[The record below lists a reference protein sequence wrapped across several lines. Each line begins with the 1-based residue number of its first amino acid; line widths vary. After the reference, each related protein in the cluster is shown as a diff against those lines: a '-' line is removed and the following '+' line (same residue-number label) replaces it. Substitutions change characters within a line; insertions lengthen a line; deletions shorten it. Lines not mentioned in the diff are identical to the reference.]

1 MKRPVLEFPRKE
13 LCSLAFASLLLPA
26 FPALAAENKL
36 EDEMFGGGSAAASE
50 SGKAAEPA
58 KSPDTTMTSRQ
69 TQGETLTLG
78 GRLELQSVLSKGSNS
93 SAGEARVLNSS
104 GAELYLDSRPADNL
118 RGYIKGSVTSRG
130 NAQNQ
135 PAFSVNETW
144 IKWNGTNVY
153 TTLGKQKLKWGAATF
168 WNPSDFFAVE
178 AKDPFALYDM
188 RAGANLLKLHMPFE
202 KSGNNFYLL
211 ANFDNSQTARDGKF
225 AARAEFNYGL
235 GELTAT
241 VAGGRDQ
248 PQQYAFDINT
258 ALGPIDLVVETA
270 LTRKSKR
277 EFFRRGTASDS
288 SQQITSYKRDNQ
300 TIAQVVGGLRYDV
313 KYSESDA
320 ANLSVEYFWNDFGS
334 SNAFSEAVSFLRGQA
349 QRLYLANR
357 YVAANIL
364 LAQPGS
370 LNDSTLLF
378 SGLTNLTDRSWLV
391 RGSWSERVSQKS
403 TLNFALARSGG
414 VGEFTGGIPSSLANE
429 VIGSSDNSEFN
440 KLIRQLEASATD
452 WTVTMTAGIEL

>member
-1 MKRPVLEFPRKE
+1 MKRPVLEHPRKE
-13 LCSLAFASLLLPA
+13 LCSLAFAALLLPSL
-26 FPALAAENKL
+26 PSLAAENKL

-50 SGKAAEPA
+50 SGKTAEPV
-58 KSPDTTMTSRQ
+58 KSPDTTVTTRQ

-93 SAGEARVLNSS
+93 SAAEARMLNST

-144 IKWNGTNVY
+144 IKWNGTSVY

-178 AKDPFALYDM
+178 AKDPFALYDV

-211 ANFDNSQTARDGKF
+211 ANFDNAQAARDSKF
-225 AARAEFNYGL
+225 AARAELNYGL

-248 PQQYAFDINT
+248 PQQYAFDVNT
-258 ALGPIDLVVETA
+258 ALGPVDLVVETA

-277 EFFRRGTASDS
+277 DFFRRSTSADG
-288 SQQITSYKRDNQ
+288 SQPIISYKRDNQ
-300 TIAQVVGGLRYDV
+300 TIAQVVGGLRYDI
-313 KYSESDA
+313 KYSESDS

-334 SNAFSEAVSFLRGQA
+334 SNALSEAVSFLRGQA

-364 LAQPGS
+364 LAQPAS
-370 LNDSTLLF
+370 LNDSTVLV
-378 SGLTNLTDRSWLV
+378 SGLTNLTDKSWLV

-403 TLNFALARSGG
+403 TLNIALARSGG
-414 VGEFTGGIPSSLANE
+414 AGEFTGGIPSSIANE
-429 VIGSSDNSEFN
+429 VIRSSDNAEFN
-440 KLIRQLEASATD
+440 KLIRQFEASATD
-452 WTVTMTAGIEL
+452 WTLTMTAGIEL